1 MKTNC
6 AQHPSDFWE
15 VPENYAWDHETSD
28 NYQVKGRTM
37 AGPYKAIRE
46 EMDFEYHGCYGLK
59 RQQLQDA
66 IIERILGSS
75 GAGSVGT
82 TDPHPW
88 IVFTAGSF
96 FAGKS
101 YVVSWMLEQGHLPLD
116 LVRTDPD
123 LIRTQLPE
131 WSGYLKR
138 DGPEAAVMTQKEAG
152 TCALIAQWEA
162 LRQGRHILVDGSLR
176 NATRQKAFFAEIRA
190 AYRQYR
196 IAIIHVFASWDIM
209 QQRSSVARE
218 GGRVTS
224 PKALRTSFDA
234 VTNAVAELEP
244 LADLTLHINNDSL
257 EPRLM
262 YVSQAGVRLKLQR
275 WKGIREAFQQVP
287 GPNFRLLRTIVL
299 FMMVTGLA
307 CFLPLLGVTEMQKK
321 SCFPFLNS

>member
-6 AQHPSDFWE
+6 AQHPSHFWK
-15 VPENYAWDHETSD
+15 VPEDYAWDHETFD
-28 NYQVKGRTM
+28 NYQVNGRAMT
-37 AGPYKAIRE
+37 GPYKAIRE
-46 EMDFEYHGCYGLK
+46 KLDFQHHGCYQLE

-66 IIERILGSS
+66 IIEGILTGQN
-75 GAGSVGT
+75 VVP
-82 TDPHPW
+82 DRHPW

-101 YVVSWMLEQGHLPLD
+101 WVVSWMLQQGYLPLD
-116 LVRTDPD
+116 VVRTDPD

-131 WSGYLKR
+131 WSGYLER

-190 AYRQYR
+190 AYPQYR

-209 QQRSSVARE
+209 QKRSTVVRE

-234 VTNAVAELEP
+234 VTNAVAELENF
-244 LADLTLHINNDSL
+244 ADLTVHINNDGL

-262 YVSQAGVRLKLQR
+262 YASQAGQKVKELQN
-275 WKGIREAFQQVP
+275 WKGVREAFQQVR
-287 GPNFRLLRTIVL
+287 PNFRFLRTILL

-307 CFLPLLGVTEMQKK
+307 CVLPILGAAGGEQKK
-321 SCFPFLNS
+321 SDCFPF

>member
-1 MKTNC
+1 MVLRC
-6 AQHPSDFWE
+6 FE

-66 IIERILGSS
+66 IIERILESS

-176 NATRQKAFFAEIRA
+176 
-190 AYRQYR
+190 
-196 IAIIHVFASWDIM
+196 
-209 QQRSSVARE
+209 
-218 GGRVTS
+218 
-224 PKALRTSFDA
+224 
-234 VTNAVAELEP
+234 
-244 LADLTLHINNDSL
+244 TL
-257 EPRLM
+257 
-262 YVSQAGVRLKLQR
+262 G
-275 WKGIREAFQQVP
+275 
-287 GPNFRLLRTIVL
+287 
-299 FMMVTGLA
+299 
-307 CFLPLLGVTEMQKK
+307 
-321 SCFPFLNS
+321 

>member
-1 MKTNC
+1 MKTNG

-15 VPENYAWDHETSD
+15 VPENYDWGHETSD
-28 NYQVKGRTM
+28 NYQVKGKAM

-46 EMDFEYHGCYGLK
+46 KLDFEYHGCYGLK

-66 IIERILGSS
+66 IIQRILGTS
-75 GAGSVGT
+75 GAGTGEG

-101 YVVSWMLEQGHLPLD
+101 WVVSWMLEQGHLPLD

-138 DGPEAAVMTQKEAG
+138 DGPEAAVMTQREAG

-162 LRQGRHILVDGSLR
+162 MRQSCNILVDGSLR
-176 NATRQKAFFAEIRA
+176 NSARQKEFFAEIRA
-190 AYRQYR
+190 AYPQYR
-196 IAIIHVFASWDIM
+196 IAIIHVFSSWDIM

-224 PKALRTSFDA
+224 PKALRASFDA

-244 LADLTLHINNDSL
+244 VADLTLHINNDGL
-257 EPRLM
+257 EPRLIS
-262 YVSQAGVRLKLQR
+262 VSQAGERINLK
-275 WKGIREAFQQVP
+275 WKGIREMFQQVP
-287 GPNFRLLRTIVL
+287 GPNFSFLKTFVIFV
-299 FMMVTGLA
+299 MVTGLA
-307 CFLPLLGVTEMQKK
+307 CFLPLLGAGSEMHRK
-321 SCFPFLNS
+321 SCFPF